1 MYRKEEELMIKTSV
15 IKEIHH
21 RVKNNLQTVASL
33 LRMQMRRTESREAK
47 DVLQESVNRIL
58 SISLVHEILSHH
70 DEESIDICV
79 VAKQLLSL
87 LTHGMAG
94 AECRVRTSFSGNE
107 LPLPSDMA
115 TSLALV
121 LNELITNAIIHGF
134 EGLDEGEV
142 RVAVTQAGTTCA
154 LTVSDTGVGMTLPQG
169 GEGRKH
175 LGLTIVR
182 TLVEKDLKGELS
194 FTPVAPHGTGSTN
207 TVFYCR
213 EGITNM
219 GYRVVIGDDE
229 SIIRLDLCEMLE
241 EAGHV
246 VVGEAA
252 DGVEALELARKEK
265 PDIVLLDIK
274 MPRLDGIHAAKMI
287 CHERIAP
294 VLLLTAYSQQDVV
307 EQAKDSGVLGYLVK
321 PVSPVNLFPAMEIAI
336 SQFKR
341 QEETAR
347 QLWEM
352 NERIE
357 TRKVVEKAK
366 GYLMELYKISE
377 QEAYRR
383 LQQYSMKKRR
393 SLKSVAEAVVASA
406 EQRRGGST

>member
-1 MYRKEEELMIKTSV
+1 
-15 IKEIHH
+15 
-21 RVKNNLQTVASL
+21 
-33 LRMQMRRTESREAK
+33 
-47 DVLQESVNRIL
+47 
-58 SISLVHEILSHH
+58 
-70 DEESIDICV
+70 
-79 VAKQLLSL
+79 
-87 LTHGMAG
+87 
-94 AECRVRTSFSGNE
+94 
-107 LPLPSDMA
+107 
-115 TSLALV
+115 
-121 LNELITNAIIHGF
+121 
-134 EGLDEGEV
+134 
-142 RVAVTQAGTTCA
+142 
-154 LTVSDTGVGMTLPQG
+154 
-169 GEGRKH
+169 
-175 LGLTIVR
+175 
-182 TLVEKDLKGELS
+182 
-194 FTPVAPHGTGSTN
+194 
-207 TVFYCR
+207 
-213 EGITNM
+213 M

-246 VVGEAA
+246 VVGEAT